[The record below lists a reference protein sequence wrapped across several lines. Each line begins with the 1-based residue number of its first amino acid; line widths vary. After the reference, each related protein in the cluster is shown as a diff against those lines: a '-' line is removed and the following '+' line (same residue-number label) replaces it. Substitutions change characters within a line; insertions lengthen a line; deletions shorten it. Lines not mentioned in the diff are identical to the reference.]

1 MTEYAKPCKVCAGYY
16 QGIVLAIKTS
26 VHATDAL
33 FFEVKMM
40 SDQVTCEW
48 CGCDDLYPD
57 EMSDKEPGKCL
68 ECVQEECSHS
78 NVLREYQGSN
88 DHRVRFLELCCKC
101 KQSREVRLYFHKQV
115 SISNRLGIYWRV
127 LGNPKPSHQNIVCNS
142 RSSNRDQCSN

>member
-1 MTEYAKPCKVCAGYY
+1 MLNHAKYALDII

-101 KQSREVRLYFHKQV
+101 KQSREVRLYFHNK
-115 SISNRLGIYWRV
+115 Y
-127 LGNPKPSHQNIVCNS
+127 PS
-142 RSSNRDQCSN
+142 RTDWEYTGEY